1 MDLVPVWMTSQSCVD
16 LYGVKT
22 FLASRSAEYFLH
34 QTNIIELNASYYDRA
49 LQ

>member
-1 MDLVPVWMTSQSCVD
+1 MTSQSWVE

-34 QTNIIELNASYYDRA
+34 HTNIIELNASYYDKD